1 MPYNPGVND
10 ISGQLRAQG
19 MMRGGE
25 GLLAGLTGGINA
37 LQEKREEDKANIASI
52 KAFDTLMK
60 GMEGIAGQLD
70 PKIQQAVQQYGMQI
84 NDTTLSNK
92 QRALI
97 AAQGMKG
104 LADVMKIGSDV
115 KQNEQQIKTAILQGE
130 QAKVMAAK
138 VGQENE
144 FLKARNASWGTSL
157 DELSKMDGGFNTD
170 SILKVAAKNKMAQ
183 EDVETLLKLVGKRQG
198 AQTYGSL
205 QEAQAAANNLK
216 SISGTVPTIK
226 FENGVYVVE
235 TVGRAPGD
243 MDPYE
248 KGRSEL
254 FLGQVKQD
262 MERGDAARKVL
273 PSVNRLQQLLESGK
287 VETGTLAKMGNDV
300 RALGK
305 SLNMPVDEGKLAD
318 FQEAQAYAGRFFL
331 DSVVQMKGAVSDKE
345 TTILQSLGPEPGK
358 DTETNKRL
366 VKMTKDRLDLDQRL
380 ESLARQWRQKK
391 LNEGQFEDEREK
403 LIRDYDSKLDKLF
416 PAATGAKVR
425 AEAKK
430 RFSIDKVGS

>member
-10 ISGQLRAQG
+10 ISGQIRAQG
-19 MMRGGE
+19 F
-25 GLLAGLTGGINA
+25 LAGGNSLLEGITAGFETIKKN
-37 LQEKREEDKANIASI
+37 KDEDKANIASI
-52 KAFDTLMK
+52 KAFDTLLK
-60 GMEGIAGQLD
+60 GFEGIAGQLD
-70 PKIQQAVQQYGMQI
+70 PKFQEAVQRAGIQV
-84 NDTTLSNK
+84 NDTSLSNR
-92 QRALI
+92 QRAQI
-97 AAQGMKG
+97 AATASKG
-104 LADVMKIGSDV
+104 LADLFKIGSDV
-115 KQNEQQIKTAILQGE
+115 KQNEQQIKTSILQGE

-144 FLKARNASWGTSL
+144 LLRTRNASWGTSL

-205 QEAQAAANNLK
+205 QEAQDAADKLK
-216 SISGTVPTIK
+216 AINGTVATIK
-226 FENGVYVVE
+226 FENNAYVVE

-273 PSVNRLQQLLESGK
+273 PSVNRLQQLLESGN

-305 SLNMPVDEGKLAD
+305 ALNMSVDESKLAD

-331 DSVVQMKGAVSDKE
+331 DSVVLMKGAVSDKE

-380 ESLARQWRQKK
+380 ESLARQWRSRKIS
-391 LNEGQFEDEREK
+391 EGELEDKREK
-403 LIRDYDSKLDKLF
+403 LIQDYDAKIDKLF
-416 PAATGAKVR
+416 PAAVGAGLP
-425 AEAKK
+425 ALDAAKK
-430 RFSIDKVGS
+430 YL

>member
-19 MMRGGE
+19 MLRGGE
-25 GLLAGLTGGINA
+25 GLLQGLTGGINA
-37 LQEKREEDKANIASI
+37 LQQKKEEDKANIASI

-60 GMEGIAGQLD
+60 GFEGIAGQLD

-84 NDTTLSNK
+84 NDTTLSNS
-92 QRALI
+92 QRARI
-97 AAQGMKG
+97 AATASKG
-104 LADVMKIGSDV
+104 LADLMALGSNV
-115 KQNEQQIKTAILQGE
+115 KQNEQQIKTSILQGE

-138 VGQENE
+138 VGQEND
-144 FLKARNASWGTSL
+144 FLKARTAAWGTSL

-170 SILKVAAKNKMAQ
+170 SILRVAAKNKMAQ

-205 QEAQAAANNLK
+205 QEAQDAADKLK
-216 SISGTVPTIK
+216 AINGTVATIK
-226 FENGVYVVE
+226 FENNAYVVE

-287 VETGTLAKMGNDV
+287 FETGTLAKIGNDI

-305 SLNMPVDEGKLAD
+305 SLNIEVDESKLAD
-318 FQEAQAYAGRFFL
+318 VQEAQTYAGRFFL

-345 TTILQSLGPEPGK
+345 TEILQGLGPQLGK

-380 ESLARQWRQKK
+380 EALARQWRSKK
-391 LNEGQFEDEREK
+391 INEGQFEDEREK
-403 LIRDYDSKLDKLF
+403 LIKDYDSKIDKLF
-416 PAATGAKVR
+416 PAALGAGLP
-425 AEAKK
+425 ALDAAKK
-430 RFSIDKVGS
+430 YL